1 MHHTAYS
8 TDDIFPRRE
17 KKIFMFYT
25 YTAEIKQTF
34 KQGNVLKE
42 DHINPMSLIFDF
54 IFVSLLPSPTLIYFI
69 VHTTT

>member
-8 TDDIFPRRE
+8 TDIFRRE
-17 KKIFMFYT
+17 GKYLR